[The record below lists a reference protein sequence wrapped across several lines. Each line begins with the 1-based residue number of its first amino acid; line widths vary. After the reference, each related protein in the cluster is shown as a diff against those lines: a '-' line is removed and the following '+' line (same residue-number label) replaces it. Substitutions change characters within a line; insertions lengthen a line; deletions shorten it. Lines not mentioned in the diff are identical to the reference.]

1 MKPNLLRH
9 IFILFTLFSLL
20 GQGVMANGYSIMPTQ
35 AENMSV
41 AMDSIQGSQSPRLSN
56 DTDTMAMQAE
66 MTDCH
71 TLTAQVALSH
81 ATILSDETATPNCC
95 DAPHK
100 CNLDCN
106 HCLSLAMAAT
116 LLTANIKIPK
126 LAPQTSLSFVR
137 HNLSSQAPAPA
148 FRPPII

>member
-1 MKPNLLRH
+1 MKLNLLRH
-9 IFILFTLFSLL
+9 VFILFTLLSLL

-41 AMDSIQGSQSPRLSN
+41 AMDSSQSSAPML
-56 DTDTMAMQAE
+56 MQAE
-66 MTDCH
+66 MKCH
-71 TLTAQVALSH
+71 DSALNMSEP
-81 ATILSDETATPNCC
+81 SPPSCC
-95 DAPHK
+95 DGPHK

-116 LLTANIKIPK
+116 LFTTNIKVPK
-126 LAPQTSLSFVR
+126 IAPQTSLGFVR
-137 HNLSSQAPAPA
+137 HDFTSQAPAPA

>member
-1 MKPNLLRH
+1 MKLNLLRH
-9 IFILFTLFSLL
+9 MFILFTLFSLL

-35 AENMSV
+35 AENMTISMH
-41 AMDSIQGSQSPRLSN
+41 AMHSMQGSQSPKVSN
-56 DTDTMAMQAE
+56 DTNTMAMQAE
-66 MTDCH
+66 MKCH
-71 TLTAQVALSH
+71 DSALNMGEPP
-81 ATILSDETATPNCC
+81 APNCC

-116 LLTANIKIPK
+116 LFTTNIKIPK
-126 LAPQTSLSFVR
+126 IAPQTSLGFVS
-137 HNLSSQAPAPA
+137 HDFTSQATSPA